1 MKTPV
6 IFKVAG
12 IITLIQ
18 IIFSFL
24 VGLVGA
30 LQSVNDAAD
39 EISMGDTSGKII
51 LGFILIAMLVLII
64 SSILLILGKKNARII
79 YLIGVVINL
88 IGNIYIVGVECGI
101 LSSFITIVLCILL
114 YTNKNARDYCSK
126 NNNE

>member
-18 IIFSFL
+18 VILSILSGIII
-24 VGLVGA
+24 GLTTP
-30 LQSVNDAAD
+30 S
-39 EISMGDTSGKII
+39 SGEEVFTDGMSGNII
-51 LGFILIAMLVLII
+51 LVMILVAMLILII
-64 SSILLILGKKNARII
+64 SSILLILGKKSARII
-79 YLIGVVINL
+79 YLIGVIFNL
-88 IGNIYIVGVECGI
+88 IGNVYVAGLECGI

-114 YTNKNARDYCSK
+114 FTRKSAREYCSK